1 MSPKGVPPG
10 LVDSGLTLSKVGLS
24 YPAVATQHSPRKIH
38 YAAIHR
44 HPPTHPLTLRS
55 IVIVMVIIIVA
66 VSLSPSQIFMAAVPP

>member
-10 LVDSGLTLSKVGLS
+10 LGDSGLTLSKVGLS
-24 YPAVATQHSPRKIH
+24 YPAVATQHSPER

-55 IVIVMVIIIVA
+55 IVIIMVIIVVA
-66 VSLSPSQIFMAAVPP
+66 VSLSSSQIFMAAVPP